1 MPLSDPPP
9 RREIHQRTIRMQAY
23 ARDDGLFD
31 IEAHLVDTKPFTFQR
46 ISAAVPLSAG
56 RPLHDLWVR
65 MTVDLDYVVRGIEA
79 ASDVTPWGI
88 CKQAEATLAVLIGER
103 IERGWAAK
111 VKELL
116 RGAASC
122 THLMEVLLPLASTA
136 LQGMR
141 AVHPDRKV
149 GAEAIRPVIDSC
161 YAYGRDREIVQSFL
175 PSRRDP
181 ADGH

>member
-1 MPLSDPPP
+1 
-9 RREIHQRTIRMQAY
+9 MQAY

-46 ISAAVPLSAG
+46 ISAAEPLSAG

-65 MTVDLDYVVRGIEA
+65 MTVDPDYVVRGIEA

-88 CKQAEATLAVLIGER
+88 CRQAESTLAVLIGER

-111 VKELL
+111 VKERL

-141 AVHPDRKV
+141 AVRPDRKTGV
-149 GAEAIRPVIDSC
+149 DAIRPVIDSC
-161 YAYGRDREIVQSFL
+161 YAYGRDREVV
-175 PSRRDP
+175 RRFFPPD
-181 ADGH
+181 AEAETGA